1 MKILNVSQA
10 QDTEAWLDARIGK
23 ITGTKAGTLALEHYA
38 QKDVAKLEAMADKAK
53 TEEKAKE
60 YREKARQAK
69 RDNERLKVNL
79 DFWQFL
85 ADMIAEQ
92 PDGEPPM
99 ERGHRLENTNIMMAC
114 DKFDISPDVVE
125 FDTGMWVS
133 STDDRIAVSPDAH
146 AKPQKHIDIDG
157 LEHNPTFAF
166 EAKSLGT
173 KYHLQTV
180 VPFRVYQMLNY
191 SETPDSQ
198 RNELQSLSLKL
209 FPEILETR
217 REFDFIPEQYQSQV
231 LQYFVVNPDLQ
242 TVYFTMLDDRVY
254 GSLQHEV
261 FAVERQSVASEIE
274 AQETK
279 ELQTLA
285 LIDEL
290 QKLGGVDW

>member
-23 ITGTKAGTLALEHYA
+23 ITGTKAGTLALEHYT
-38 QKDVAKLEAMADKAK
+38 QKDVTKLEAMADKAK
-53 TEEKAKE
+53 TEEKAEE

-114 DKFDISPDVVE
+114 EKFDISPDVVE

-133 STDDRIAVSPDAH
+133 DVDDRIAVSPDAH
-146 AKPQKHIDIDG
+146 AKPRIFNG

-191 SETPDSQ
+191 SETPNSQ
-198 RNELQSLSLKL
+198 RNELQSLALKL

-231 LQYFVVNPDLQ
+231 LQYFIVNPDLH

-261 FAVERQSVASEIE
+261 FAVDRQSVASEIE

>member
-53 TEEKAKE
+53 TEEKAEE

-114 DKFDISPDVVE
+114 EKFDISPDVVA

-133 STDDRIAVSPDAH
+133 DVDDRIAVSPDAH
-146 AKPQKHIDIDG
+146 AKPRIFNG

-191 SETPDSQ
+191 SETPNSQ
-198 RNELQSLSLKL
+198 RDELQSLALKL

-231 LQYFVVNPDLQ
+231 LQYFVVNPDLH

-279 ELQTLA
+279 ELQTLE
-285 LIDEL
+285 LIDGL
-290 QKLGGVDW
+290 QKLGGVNW

>member
-53 TEEKAKE
+53 TEEKAEE

-92 PDGEPPM
+92 PDGEPLM

-114 DKFDISPDVVE
+114 EKLDISPDIVE

-133 STDDRIAVSPDAH
+133 DVDDRIAVSPDAH
-146 AKPQKHIDIDG
+146 EKPQIDING
-157 LEHNPTFAF
+157 IPYLPTFAF

-180 VPFRVYQMLNY
+180 IPFRVLMMLND
-191 SETPDSQ
+191 SETSDDQ
-198 RNELQSLSLKL
+198 KDELRSLALKL
-209 FPEILETR
+209 FPEILESR
-217 REFDFIPEQYQSQV
+217 REFDFIPEQYQAQV

-242 TVYFTMLDDRVY
+242 KVYFSMFDDRVY

-261 FAVERQSVASEIE
+261 FEVDRRSVASEIE

>member
-10 QDTEAWLDARIGK
+10 QETEAWLDARIGK

-53 TEEKAKE
+53 TEEKAEE

-114 DKFDISPDVVE
+114 EKFDISPDVVE

-133 STDDRIAVSPDAH
+133 DVDDRIAVSPDAH
-146 AKPQKHIDIDG
+146 AKPRIFNG

-198 RNELQSLSLKL
+198 RNELQSLALKL

-231 LQYFVVNPDLQ
+231 LQYFIVNPDLH

-261 FAVERQSVASEIE
+261 FAVDRQSVASEIE

>member
-10 QDTEAWLDARIGK
+10 QDTEAWLDARSGK

-53 TEEKAKE
+53 TEEKAEE

-114 DKFDISPDVVE
+114 EKFDISPDVVE

-133 STDDRIAVSPDAH
+133 DVDDRIAVSPDAH
-146 AKPQKHIDIDG
+146 AKPRIFNG

-191 SETPDSQ
+191 SEIPDSQ
-198 RNELQSLSLKL
+198 RNELQSLALKL

-231 LQYFVVNPDLQ
+231 LQYFVVNPDLH

-285 LIDEL
+285 LIDGL

>member
-10 QDTEAWLDARIGK
+10 QDTQAWLDARIGK
-23 ITGTKAGTLALEHYA
+23 ITGTKAGTLSLEHYA

-53 TEEKAKE
+53 TEEKAEE
-60 YREKARQAK
+60 YRVKAEQAK

-114 DKFDISPDVVE
+114 EKLGISQDVVE

-133 STDDRIAVSPDAH
+133 DVDDRIAVSPDAH
-146 AKPQKHIDIDG
+146 AKPQIDING
-157 LEHNPTFAF
+157 YNPTFAF

-180 VPFRVYQMLNY
+180 VPFRVFQMLY
-191 SETPDSQ
+191 DSETSDEQ
-198 RNELQSLSLKL
+198 REELRSLALKL
-209 FPEILETR
+209 FPEILESR
-217 REFDFIPEQYQSQV
+217 REFDFIPEQYKAQV

-242 TVYFTMLDDRVY
+242 NVYFTLYDDRVY

-261 FAVERQSVASEIE
+261 FEVDRRSVASEIE

-290 QKLGGVDW
+290 QKLGGVEW

>member
-114 DKFDISPDVVE
+114 EKLDISPDVVE

-133 STDDRIAVSPDAH
+133 DVDDRIAVSPDAH
-146 AKPQKHIDIDG
+146 AKPRIFNG

-209 FPEILETR
+209 FPEILGTR

-231 LQYFVVNPDLQ
+231 LQYFIVNPDLH
-242 TVYFTMLDDRVY
+242 TVYFTMFDDRVY

-261 FAVERQSVASEIE
+261 FEVDRRSVASEIE

-285 LIDEL
+285 LIDGL

>member
-53 TEEKAKE
+53 TEEKAEE
-60 YREKARQAK
+60 YRAKAEQAK

-92 PDGEPPM
+92 SDGEPPM
-99 ERGHRLENTNIMMAC
+99 ERGHRLENVNIMMAC
-114 DKFDISPDVVE
+114 EKFDISPDVVE

-133 STDDRIAVSPDAH
+133 DVDDRIAVSPDAH
-146 AKPQKHIDIDG
+146 AKPQIGING
-157 LEHNPTFAF
+157 LGPTFAF

-180 VPFRVYQMLNY
+180 VPFRVFQMLND
-191 SETPDSQ
+191 SETPNSQ
-198 RNELQSLSLKL
+198 RAELQSLALKL
-209 FPEILETR
+209 FPEVLESR
-217 REFDFIPEQYQSQV
+217 REFDFIPEQYQAQV
-231 LQYFVVNPDLQ
+231 LQYFVVNTDLQ
-242 TVYFTMLDDRVY
+242 TVYFTMFDDRVY

-285 LIDEL
+285 LIDGL

>member
-1 MKILNVSQA
+1 MKMLNVSQA

-23 ITGTKAGTLALEHYA
+23 ITGTKAGTLALEHYT
-38 QKDVAKLEAMADKAK
+38 QKDVAKLEDMADKAK
-53 TEEKAKE
+53 TEEKAEE

-114 DKFDISPDVVE
+114 EKFDISPDVVE

-133 STDDRIAVSPDAH
+133 DVDDRIAVSPDAH
-146 AKPQKHIDIDG
+146 AKPRIFNG

-191 SETPDSQ
+191 SGTPNSQ
-198 RNELQSLSLKL
+198 RNELQSLALKL

-231 LQYFVVNPDLQ
+231 IQYFVVNPDLH

-285 LIDEL
+285 LIDGL
-290 QKLGGVDW
+290 QKLGDVDW

>member
-53 TEEKAKE
+53 TEEKAEE

-114 DKFDISPDVVE
+114 EKFDISPDVVE

-133 STDDRIAVSPDAH
+133 DVDDRIAVSPDAH
-146 AKPQKHIDIDG
+146 AKPRIFNG

-198 RNELQSLSLKL
+198 RNELQSLALKL
-209 FPEILETR
+209 FPETLETR

-231 LQYFVVNPDLQ
+231 LQYFVVNPDLH

-285 LIDEL
+285 LIDGL

>member
-53 TEEKAKE
+53 TEEKAEE

-114 DKFDISPDVVE
+114 EKFDISPDVVE

-133 STDDRIAVSPDAH
+133 DVDDRIAVSPDAH
-146 AKPQKHIDIDG
+146 AKPRIFNG

-191 SETPDSQ
+191 SETPNSQ
-198 RNELQSLSLKL
+198 RNELQSLALKL

-231 LQYFVVNPDLQ
+231 LQYFVVNPDLH
-242 TVYFTMLDDRVY
+242 TVYFTMFDDRVY

-285 LIDEL
+285 LIDGL

>member
-53 TEEKAKE
+53 TEEKAEE

-114 DKFDISPDVVE
+114 EKFDISPDVVE

-133 STDDRIAVSPDAH
+133 DVDDRIAVSPDAH
-146 AKPQKHIDIDG
+146 AKPRIFNG

-191 SETPDSQ
+191 SETPNSQ
-198 RNELQSLSLKL
+198 RDELQSLALKL

-231 LQYFVVNPDLQ
+231 LQYFVVNPDLH
-242 TVYFTMLDDRVY
+242 TVYFTMFDDRVY

>member
-53 TEEKAKE
+53 TEEKAEE

-69 RDNERLKVNL
+69 RDNERLKVTL
-79 DFWQFL
+79 DFWQLL

-92 PDGEPPM
+92 PDGEPPI

-114 DKFDISPDVVE
+114 EKFDISPDVVE

-133 STDDRIAVSPDAH
+133 DVDDRIAVSPDAH
-146 AKPQKHIDIDG
+146 AKPRIFNG

-191 SETPDSQ
+191 SETPNSQ
-198 RNELQSLSLKL
+198 RNELQSLALKL
-209 FPEILETR
+209 FPEMLETR

-231 LQYFVVNPDLQ
+231 LQYFVVNPDLH

-285 LIDEL
+285 LIDGL

>member
-53 TEEKAKE
+53 TEEKAEE

-114 DKFDISPDVVE
+114 EKFDISPDVVE

-133 STDDRIAVSPDAH
+133 DVDDRIAVSPDAH
-146 AKPQKHIDIDG
+146 AKPRIFNG

-191 SETPDSQ
+191 SETPNSQ
-198 RNELQSLSLKL
+198 RNELQSLALKL

-231 LQYFVVNPDLQ
+231 LQYFIVNPDLH

-261 FAVERQSVASEIE
+261 FEVDRQSVASEIE

>member
-1 MKILNVSQA
+1 MRILNVSQA
-10 QDTEAWLDARIGK
+10 QDTQAWLDARIGK

-38 QKDVAKLEAMADKAK
+38 QKDVSKLEDMADKAK
-53 TEEKAKE
+53 TEEKAEE
-60 YREKARQAK
+60 YRVKAEQAK

-79 DFWQFL
+79 DFWQLL

-114 DKFDISPDVVE
+114 DKLDISPEIVE
-125 FDTGMWVS
+125 FDAGMWVS
-133 STDDRIAVSPDAH
+133 NADGRIAVSPDAY
-146 AKPQKHIDIDG
+146 AKPQIDING
-157 LEHNPTFAF
+157 LKYNPTFAF

-180 VPFRVYQMLNY
+180 VPFRVFQMLND
-191 SETPDSQ
+191 SETPNSQ
-198 RNELQSLSLKL
+198 RDVLQSLALKL
-209 FPEILETR
+209 FPEILEPR
-217 REFDFIPEQYQSQV
+217 REFDFVPEQYKAQV

-242 TVYFTMLDDRVY
+242 TVFFTMFDDRVY

-261 FAVERQSVASEIE
+261 FAVERLSVASEIE

-279 ELQTLA
+279 ELQTLH

-290 QKLGGVDW
+290 QKLGGVEW

>member
-53 TEEKAKE
+53 TEEKAEE
-60 YREKARQAK
+60 YREKAEQAK

-114 DKFDISPDVVE
+114 EKLDISPDIVE

-133 STDDRIAVSPDAH
+133 DVDDRIAVSPDAH
-146 AKPQKHIDIDG
+146 AKPRIFNG

-180 VPFRVYQMLNY
+180 VPFRVFQMLYDN
-191 SETPDSQ
+191 ETSDEQ
-198 RNELQSLSLKL
+198 REELRSLARKL
-209 FPEILETR
+209 FPEILESR
-217 REFDFIPEQYQSQV
+217 REFDFIPEQYQAQV

-242 TVYFTMLDDRVY
+242 TVYFTMFDDRVY

-261 FAVERQSVASEIE
+261 FEVDRRSVASEIE

-279 ELQTLA
+279 ELQTLT

-290 QKLGGVDW
+290 QKLGGVEW

>member
-146 AKPQKHIDIDG
+146 AKPRIFNG

-191 SETPDSQ
+191 SGTPNSQ
-198 RNELQSLSLKL
+198 RDELQSLALKL
-209 FPEILETR
+209 FPEILESR

-231 LQYFVVNPDLQ
+231 LQYFVVNPDLK
-242 TVYFTMLDDRVY
+242 TVYFTMFDDRVY

-279 ELQTLA
+279 ELQTLG

>member
-53 TEEKAKE
+53 TEEKAEE

-114 DKFDISPDVVE
+114 EKFDILPDVVE

-133 STDDRIAVSPDAH
+133 DVDDRIAVSPDAH
-146 AKPQKHIDIDG
+146 AKPRIFNG

-191 SETPDSQ
+191 SETPNSQ
-198 RNELQSLSLKL
+198 RNELQSLALKL

-231 LQYFVVNPDLQ
+231 LQYFVVNPDLH

-285 LIDEL
+285 LIDGL

>member
-53 TEEKAKE
+53 TEEKAEE

-114 DKFDISPDVVE
+114 EKFDISPDVVE

-133 STDDRIAVSPDAH
+133 DVDDRIAVSPDAH
-146 AKPQKHIDIDG
+146 AKPQTFNG

-198 RNELQSLSLKL
+198 RNELQSLALKL

-231 LQYFVVNPDLQ
+231 LQYFVVNPDLH

-285 LIDEL
+285 LIDGL

>member
-10 QDTEAWLDARIGK
+10 QDTQAWLDARIGK

-53 TEEKAKE
+53 TEEKAEE
-60 YREKARQAK
+60 YRAKAEQAK

-114 DKFDISPDVVE
+114 EKLDISPDVVE

-133 STDDRIAVSPDAH
+133 DVDDRIAVSPDAH
-146 AKPQKHIDIDG
+146 AKPQIDING
-157 LEHNPTFAF
+157 LEYNPTFAF
-166 EAKSLGT
+166 EAKSLST

-180 VPFRVYQMLNY
+180 APFRVFQLLND
-191 SETPDSQ
+191 SETPSSQ
-198 RNELQSLSLKL
+198 RDELQSLALKL
-209 FPEILETR
+209 FPEILGSR
-217 REFDFIPEQYQSQV
+217 REFDFIPEQYQTQV

-242 TVYFTMLDDRVY
+242 TLYFTMFDDRIY

>member
-23 ITGTKAGTLALEHYA
+23 ITGTKAGTLSLEHYA

-53 TEEKAKE
+53 TEEKAEE
-60 YREKARQAK
+60 YRVKAEQAK

-114 DKFDISPDVVE
+114 EKLDISPDIVE
-125 FDTGMWVS
+125 FDAGMWVS
-133 STDDRIAVSPDAH
+133 DVDDRIAVSPDAH
-146 AKPQKHIDIDG
+146 AKPQING
-157 LEHNPTFAF
+157 VEYNPTFAF

-180 VPFRVYQMLNY
+180 IPFRVFQMLND
-191 SETPDSQ
+191 SETSDEQ
-198 RNELQSLSLKL
+198 RAELYSLSLKL
-209 FPEILETR
+209 FPEVLEPR
-217 REFDFIPEQYQSQV
+217 REFDFVPEQYKAQV

-242 TVYFTMLDDRVY
+242 TVFFTMFDDRVY

-261 FAVERQSVASEIE
+261 FAVERLSVTNEIE

-279 ELQTLA
+279 ELQTLT

>member
-10 QDTEAWLDARIGK
+10 QDTEAWLNARIGK
-23 ITGTKAGTLALEHYA
+23 ITGTKAGTLALEHYT

-53 TEEKAKE
+53 TEEKAEE

-114 DKFDISPDVVE
+114 EKFDISPDVVE

-133 STDDRIAVSPDAH
+133 DVDDRIAVSPDAH
-146 AKPQKHIDIDG
+146 AKPRIFNG

-191 SETPDSQ
+191 SETPNSQ
-198 RNELQSLSLKL
+198 RNELQSLALKL

-231 LQYFVVNPDLQ
+231 LQYFVVNPDLH

-285 LIDEL
+285 LIDGL

>member
-23 ITGTKAGTLALEHYA
+23 ITGTKAGTLALEHYT

-53 TEEKAKE
+53 TEEKAEE

-114 DKFDISPDVVE
+114 EKFDISPDVVE

-133 STDDRIAVSPDAH
+133 DVDDRIAVSPDAH
-146 AKPQKHIDIDG
+146 AKPRIFNG

-198 RNELQSLSLKL
+198 RNELQSLALKL

-231 LQYFVVNPDLQ
+231 LQYFIVNPDLH

>member
-53 TEEKAKE
+53 TEEKAEE

-114 DKFDISPDVVE
+114 EKFDISPDVVE

-133 STDDRIAVSPDAH
+133 DVDDRIAVSPDAH
-146 AKPQKHIDIDG
+146 AKPRIFNG

-191 SETPDSQ
+191 SETPNSQ
-198 RNELQSLSLKL
+198 RNELQSLALKL
-209 FPEILETR
+209 FPEMLETR
-217 REFDFIPEQYQSQV
+217 REFDFVPEQYQSQV
-231 LQYFVVNPDLQ
+231 LQYFVVNPDLH

-285 LIDEL
+285 LIDGL

>member
-1 MKILNVSQA
+1 MIILNVSQT
-10 QDTEAWLDARIGK
+10 QDTQAWLDARIGK

-53 TEEKAKE
+53 TEEKAEE

-69 RDNERLKVNL
+69 RDNARLKVNL

-92 PDGEPPM
+92 ADGEPPM
-99 ERGHRLENTNIMMAC
+99 ERGHRLENTNIMLAC
-114 DKFDISPDVVE
+114 EKLDISPDVVE

-133 STDDRIAVSPDAH
+133 DANDRIAVSPDAH
-146 AKPQKHIDIDG
+146 AKPQIDING
-157 LEHNPTFAF
+157 LAYNPTFAF

-180 VPFRVYQMLNY
+180 VPFRVFQMLNDP
-191 SETPDSQ
+191 ETPNSQ
-198 RNELQSLSLKL
+198 RDELRSLALKL
-209 FPEILETR
+209 FPEVLESR
-217 REFDFIPEQYQSQV
+217 REFDFIPEQYQPQV

-242 TVYFTMLDDRVY
+242 TVYFTMYDDRVY
-254 GSLQHEV
+254 SSLRHEV
-261 FAVERQSVASEIE
+261 FEVDRRSVASEIE
-274 AQETK
+274 AQKTK
-279 ELQTLA
+279 ELQTLT

>member
-53 TEEKAKE
+53 TEEKAEE

-114 DKFDISPDVVE
+114 EKFDISPDVVE

-133 STDDRIAVSPDAH
+133 DVDDRIAVSPDAH
-146 AKPQKHIDIDG
+146 AKPRIFNG

-198 RNELQSLSLKL
+198 RNELQSLALKL

-231 LQYFVVNPDLQ
+231 LQYFIVNPDLH

-261 FAVERQSVASEIE
+261 FAVDRQSVASEIE

>member
-53 TEEKAKE
+53 TEEKAEE

-114 DKFDISPDVVE
+114 EKLDISPDVVE

-133 STDDRIAVSPDAH
+133 DVDDRIAVSPDAH
-146 AKPQKHIDIDG
+146 AKPRNFNG

-191 SETPDSQ
+191 SETPNSQ
-198 RNELQSLSLKL
+198 RNELQSLALKL

-231 LQYFVVNPDLQ
+231 LQYFVVNPDLH

-285 LIDEL
+285 LIDGL

>member
-1 MKILNVSQA
+1 MKILNVSQT
-10 QDTEAWLDARIGK
+10 QDTQAWLDARIGK

-53 TEEKAKE
+53 TEEKAEE
-60 YREKARQAK
+60 YREKAAQAK

-114 DKFDISPDVVE
+114 EKLGISTDIVE

-133 STDDRIAVSPDAH
+133 NVDDRIAVSPDAH
-146 AKPQKHIDIDG
+146 DKPQIASNG
-157 LEHNPTFAF
+157 LKYNPMFAF

-180 VPFRVYQMLNY
+180 VPFRVFQMLND
-191 SETPDSQ
+191 SETPNSQ
-198 RNELQSLSLKL
+198 RDELRSLALKL
-209 FPEILETR
+209 FPEVLQSR
-217 REFDFIPEQYQSQV
+217 REFDFIPEQYQAQV
-231 LQYFVVNPDLQ
+231 LQYFVVNPGLE
-242 TVYFTMLDDRVY
+242 TLYFTMYDDRVY
-254 GSLQHEV
+254 SSLRHEV
-261 FAVERQSVASEIE
+261 FEVDRLSVASEIE
-274 AQETK
+274 AQKTK

>member
-53 TEEKAKE
+53 TEEKAEE

-114 DKFDISPDVVE
+114 EKFDISPDVVE

-133 STDDRIAVSPDAH
+133 DVDDRIAVSPDAH
-146 AKPQKHIDIDG
+146 AKPRIFNG

-231 LQYFVVNPDLQ
+231 LQYFIVNPDLH

-290 QKLGGVDW
+290 QKLGGVEW

>member
-53 TEEKAKE
+53 TEEKAEE

-114 DKFDISPDVVE
+114 EKFDISPDVVE

-133 STDDRIAVSPDAH
+133 DVDDRIAVSPDAH
-146 AKPQKHIDIDG
+146 AKPRIFNG

-198 RNELQSLSLKL
+198 RNELQSLALKL

-231 LQYFVVNPDLQ
+231 LQYFIVNPDLH
-242 TVYFTMLDDRVY
+242 TVYFTMLDDRMY

-261 FAVERQSVASEIE
+261 FAVDRQSVASEIE

>member
-53 TEEKAKE
+53 TEEKAEE

-114 DKFDISPDVVE
+114 EKFDISPDVVE

-133 STDDRIAVSPDAH
+133 DVDDRIAVSPDAH
-146 AKPQKHIDIDG
+146 AKPRIFNG

-198 RNELQSLSLKL
+198 RNELQSLALKL

-231 LQYFVVNPDLQ
+231 LQYFIVNPDLH

-261 FAVERQSVASEIE
+261 FAVDRQSVASEIE

-290 QKLGGVDW
+290 QKLGGVDL

>member
-23 ITGTKAGTLALEHYA
+23 ITGTKAGTLALEHYT

-53 TEEKAKE
+53 TEEKAEE

-69 RDNERLKVNL
+69 RDNVRLKVNL

-92 PDGEPPM
+92 PGGEPPM

-114 DKFDISPDVVE
+114 EKFDISPDVVE

-133 STDDRIAVSPDAH
+133 DVDDRIAVSPDAH
-146 AKPQKHIDIDG
+146 AKPRIFNG

-198 RNELQSLSLKL
+198 RNELQSLALKL
-209 FPEILETR
+209 FPEILGTR

-231 LQYFVVNPDLQ
+231 LQYFIVNPDLH

-261 FAVERQSVASEIE
+261 FAVDRQSVASEIE

-290 QKLGGVDW
+290 QKLVGVDW

>member
-10 QDTEAWLDARIGK
+10 QDTQAWLDTRIGK
-23 ITGTKAGTLALEHYA
+23 ITGTKAGTLALDHYA
-38 QKDVAKLEAMADKAK
+38 QKDVSKLEAMADKAK
-53 TEEKAKE
+53 TAEKAEE
-60 YREKARQAK
+60 YREKAEQAK

-79 DFWQFL
+79 DFWQLL

-99 ERGHRLENTNIMMAC
+99 ERGHRLENTNIMLAC
-114 DKFDISPDVVE
+114 EKLDISTDTVE

-133 STDDRIAVSPDAH
+133 DVDDRIAVSPDAH
-146 AKPQKHIDIDG
+146 AKPQIDING
-157 LEHNPTFAF
+157 LEYNPTFAF

-180 VPFRVYQMLNY
+180 VPFRVFQMLNG
-191 SETPDSQ
+191 SETSDDQ
-198 RNELQSLSLKL
+198 RAELYSLALKL
-209 FPEILETR
+209 FPEVLGPR
-217 REFDFIPEQYQSQV
+217 REFDFLPEQYQSQV

-242 TVYFTMLDDRVY
+242 TVYFTMYDDRVY
-254 GSLQHEV
+254 SSLRHEV
-261 FAVERQSVASEIE
+261 FEVDRLSVASEIE

>member
-1 MKILNVSQA
+1 MRILNVSQA
-10 QDTEAWLDARIGK
+10 QDTQAWLDARIGK
-23 ITGTKAGTLALEHYA
+23 ITGTKAGTLSLEHYA

-53 TEEKAKE
+53 TEEKAEE
-60 YREKARQAK
+60 YREKAEQAK

-114 DKFDISPDVVE
+114 EKLDISPDIVE

-133 STDDRIAVSPDAH
+133 DVDDRIAVSPDAH
-146 AKPQKHIDIDG
+146 SKPQIDING
-157 LEHNPTFAF
+157 YNPTFAF

-180 VPFRVYQMLNY
+180 VPFRVFQMLND
-191 SETPDSQ
+191 SETSDDQ
-198 RNELQSLSLKL
+198 RAELYSLALKL
-209 FPEILETR
+209 FPEVLEPR
-217 REFDFIPEQYQSQV
+217 REFDFIPEPYQSQV
-231 LQYFVVNPDLQ
+231 LQYFVVNPDLH

-261 FAVERQSVASEIE
+261 FAVERLSVINEIE

-279 ELQTLA
+279 ELQTLH

-290 QKLGGVDW
+290 QKLGGVEW

>member
-1 MKILNVSQA
+1 MRILNVSQA
-10 QDTEAWLDARIGK
+10 QDTQAWLDARIGK
-23 ITGTKAGTLALEHYA
+23 ITGTKAGVLALDHYV

-53 TEEKAKE
+53 TAEKAEE
-60 YREKARQAK
+60 YREKAEQAK

-79 DFWQFL
+79 DFWQLL

-114 DKFDISPDVVE
+114 EKLDISTDVVE

-133 STDDRIAVSPDAH
+133 DVDDRIAVSPDAYTNRKSILMDLCIIQELLLRQ
-146 AKPQKHIDIDG
+146 KPWHEI
-157 LEHNPTFAF
+157 P
-166 EAKSLGT
+166 
-173 KYHLQTV
+173 LQTV
-180 VPFRVYQMLNY
+180 IPFRVFQMLND
-191 SETPDSQ
+191 SETSDDQ
-198 RNELQSLSLKL
+198 RAELYSLALKL
-209 FPEILETR
+209 FPEVLEPR
-217 REFDFIPEQYQSQV
+217 REFDFIPEQYQTQV

-242 TVYFTMLDDRVY
+242 TVFFTMFDDRVY

-261 FAVERQSVASEIE
+261 FAVERRSVASEIE

-279 ELQTLA
+279 ELQTLT

>member
-53 TEEKAKE
+53 TEEKAEE
-60 YREKARQAK
+60 YRAKAEQAK

-114 DKFDISPDVVE
+114 EKFDISPDVVE

-133 STDDRIAVSPDAH
+133 DVDDRIAVSPDAH
-146 AKPQKHIDIDG
+146 AKPRIFNG

-191 SETPDSQ
+191 SETPNSQ
-198 RNELQSLSLKL
+198 RNELQSLALKL

-231 LQYFVVNPDLQ
+231 LQYFVVNPDLH

-285 LIDEL
+285 LIDGL

>member
-10 QDTEAWLDARIGK
+10 QDTGAWLDARIGK

-53 TEEKAKE
+53 TEEKAEE

-114 DKFDISPDVVE
+114 EKFDISPDVVE

-133 STDDRIAVSPDAH
+133 DVDDRIAVSPDAH
-146 AKPQKHIDIDG
+146 AKPRIFNG

-191 SETPDSQ
+191 SETPNSQ
-198 RNELQSLSLKL
+198 RNELQSLALKL
-209 FPEILETR
+209 FPEMLETR

-231 LQYFVVNPDLQ
+231 LQYFVVNPDLH

-285 LIDEL
+285 LIDGL

>member
-1 MKILNVSQA
+1 MKILNVSQT
-10 QDTEAWLDARIGK
+10 QDTQAWLDARIGK

-38 QKDVAKLEAMADKAK
+38 QKDVSKLEAMADKAK
-53 TEEKAKE
+53 TKEKAEE
-60 YREKARQAK
+60 YREKAEQAK

-114 DKFDISPDVVE
+114 EKLDISTDIVE

-133 STDDRIAVSPDAH
+133 DVDDRIAVSPDAH
-146 AKPQKHIDIDG
+146 AKPRIFNG

-198 RNELQSLSLKL
+198 RNELQSLALKL

-217 REFDFIPEQYQSQV
+217 REFDFIPEQYQAQV

-242 TVYFTMLDDRVY
+242 TVYFTMFDDRVY

-261 FAVERQSVASEIE
+261 FAVDRRSVASELE

-290 QKLGGVDW
+290 QKLGGVEW

>member
-1 MKILNVSQA
+1 MRILNVSQT
-10 QDTEAWLDARIGK
+10 QDTQAWLDARIGK

-38 QKDVAKLEAMADKAK
+38 QKDVSKLEAMADKAK
-53 TEEKAKE
+53 TEEKAEE
-60 YREKARQAK
+60 YREKAEQAK
-69 RDNERLKVNL
+69 RDNARLKVNL

-92 PDGEPPM
+92 SDGEPPM
-99 ERGHRLENTNIMMAC
+99 ERGHRLENTNIMLAC
-114 DKFDISPDVVE
+114 EKLNISPDIME

-133 STDDRIAVSPDAH
+133 DVDDRIAVSPDAH
-146 AKPQKHIDIDG
+146 AKPQTDING
-157 LEHNPTFAF
+157 LKHNPTFAF

-180 VPFRVYQMLNY
+180 VPFRVFQMLY
-191 SETPDSQ
+191 DSETSDEQ
-198 RNELQSLSLKL
+198 REELRSLALKL
-209 FPEILETR
+209 FPEILESR
-217 REFDFIPEQYQSQV
+217 REFDFIPEQYQPQV

-242 TVYFTMLDDRVY
+242 TVYFTMYDDRVY
-254 GSLQHEV
+254 SSLRHEV
-261 FAVERQSVASEIE
+261 FEVDRRSVASEIE

-279 ELQTLA
+279 ELQTLT

>member
-53 TEEKAKE
+53 TEEKAEE

-114 DKFDISPDVVE
+114 EKFDISPDVVE
-125 FDTGMWVS
+125 FDTGMWLSDV
-133 STDDRIAVSPDAH
+133 DDRIAVSPDAH
-146 AKPQKHIDIDG
+146 AKPRIFNG

-231 LQYFVVNPDLQ
+231 LQYFVVNPDLH

-285 LIDEL
+285 LIDGL